1 MYFEIFVILFFIG
14 CITISY
20 LIEKVSNK
28 YTKISFKE
36 SLDLVDLPII
46 TFKVGNE
53 KLNFMLDSGANL
65 SVINETILPNIE
77 HILTN
82 KIGTIF
88 GMEGNIQKVRYA
100 KLTLQYKNSIYTDEM
115 QVLNMDNSFS
125 NLKKESGV
133 TVHGILGNN
142 FFQKYKYVLD
152 FKELVAFSK
161 I

>member
-14 CITISY
+14 CIIIPY
-20 LIEKVSNK
+20 LREKLGTK

-46 TFKVGNE
+46 TFKVGDK
-53 KLNFMLDSGANL
+53 KLNFMLDSGANV
-65 SVINETILPNIE
+65 SVINESVLSNIE
-77 HILTN
+77 HTLTN

-100 KLTLQYKNSIYTDEM
+100 ELTLQYKNSIYTDEM
-115 QVLNMDNSFS
+115 QVFNMDNSFN
-125 NLKKESGV
+125 NLKKESGI
-133 TVHGILGNN
+133 TIHGILGNS

-152 FKELVAFSK
+152 FKELVVFSK

>member
-14 CITISY
+14 CIIIQY
-20 LIEKVSNK
+20 LIERTSNK

-46 TFKVGNE
+46 TFKVGDK

-65 SVINETILPNIE
+65 SVINESALSNIE
-77 HILTN
+77 HTLTN

-88 GMEGNIQKVRYA
+88 GMEGNVQKVRYA
-100 KLTLQYKNSIYTDEM
+100 ELTLQYKNNIYTDEM
-115 QVLNMDNSFS
+115 QVLNMDNSFN